1 MAGRSILDGVV
12 AENELVDLVKRG
24 KRSCFI
30 FNIDFVKA
38 YNSVNWEFLDY
49 MMTHLS
55 CFEEL
60 QRKWVKV
67 VVCSSRMLVLVNES
81 PMKEFVAEKGLKQ
94 GDPLVPFLFFI
105 VAKGVHGLV
114 SRSVKLGTF
123 RLLKVDDEV
132 SFSILQYVDDSILFG
147 ETSWDNL

>member
-1 MAGRSILDGVV
+1 M
-12 AENELVDLVKRG
+12 
-24 KRSCFI
+24 
-30 FNIDFVKA
+30 
-38 YNSVNWEFLDY
+38 
-49 MMTHLS
+49 
-55 CFEEL
+55 
-60 QRKWVKV
+60 
-67 VVCSSRMLVLVNES
+67 CSSRMLVLVNES

-132 SFSILQYVDDSILFG
+132 SFSILHVLKRDVVTSCTTSVLNIRISIGIRAGTL
-147 ETSWDNL
+147 NH